1 MVMKGKKIAL
11 TLLGLLV
18 LAPLCAGCASQ
29 AYVRSYVK
37 DELSRTSQNL
47 KSDISVQQERIDTTV
62 MPSLKT
68 VHEELI
74 RVREDLALLRK
85 SMIADNTETKAE
97 LDRIGL
103 RLGQLNVIVT
113 NAQGDVEQVNQA
125 LVKMLEAQ
133 KKAIDCLKKDGK

>member
-1 MVMKGKKIAL
+1 MSAA
-11 TLLGLLV
+11 T
-18 LAPLCAGCASQ
+18 S
-29 AYVRSYVK
+29 
-37 DELSRTSQNL
+37 SQNL

-133 KKAIDCLKKDGK
+133 KKATDQAIDCLKKDGK